1 MGGDQLII
9 LMNTPLTFLLEVLE
23 SLSYKRYKKLD
34 PESIPV
40 YDSKTKIL
48 NRFQYALGGAKS
60 SYMNI
65 FNPI

>member
-48 NRFQYALGGAKS
+48 N
-60 SYMNI
+60 
-65 FNPI
+65 